1 MTDPESKAD
10 SSTPRAGRFLTT
22 CWTEVIAARGD
33 STESREALGQL
44 CDHYYQPVIAY
55 LRHAGH
61 SANEEARELAHDFF
75 ADLLKGHRL
84 DHLER
89 ERGRFRSY
97 LLGALKHFLSHHRA
111 RRDAEKRGGKAAS
124 FSLNETG
131 VEQREGAAL
140 ADAHALPPDDC
151 FDRQWAVTVLDRAL
165 SAVEA
170 DCERQGRNGYFQHL
184 APWLTGEAG
193 HGDQLALAKQFGIPA
208 NTLKSTISRLRSRF
222 RKAVKTEIARTLNDP
237 GDIDNE
243 MAALFA
249 ALGGDGAK

>member
-1 MTDPESKAD
+1 M
-10 SSTPRAGRFLTT
+10 
-22 CWTEVIAARGD
+22 AARGD
-33 STESREALGQL
+33 SDESREALREL
-44 CDHYYQPVIAY
+44 CDHYYPPVITY

-61 SANEEARELAHDFF
+61 SANDEARDLAHDFF
-75 ADLLKGHRL
+75 ADLLSGHRL

-111 RRDAEKRGGKAAS
+111 RRDAEKRGGSAPS

-131 VEQREGAAL
+131 VELREGAAL

-151 FDRQWAVTVLDRAL
+151 FDRQWAVTVLERAL
-165 SAVEA
+165 TSVEA
-170 DCERQGRNGYFQHL
+170 DCERQGKAEHFQHL
-184 APWLTGEAG
+184 APWLTGEAD
-193 HGDQLALAKQFGIPA
+193 HGDQLALAERLGMPA

-222 RKAVKTEIARTLNDP
+222 RKAVKDEIAQTLIDP
-237 GDIDNE
+237 SDTENE

-249 ALGGDGAK
+249 ALGGD